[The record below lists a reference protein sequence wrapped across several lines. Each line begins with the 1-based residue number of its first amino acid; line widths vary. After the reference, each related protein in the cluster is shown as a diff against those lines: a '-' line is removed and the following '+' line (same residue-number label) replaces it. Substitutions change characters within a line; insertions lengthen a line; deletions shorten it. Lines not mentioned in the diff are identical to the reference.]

1 MSWIAARRYAKA
13 LMDLGV
19 DKGAYQQYAA
29 DLGKIQT
36 TVEKAPLL
44 KAALLNRAFSNR
56 AKRDL
61 MLKVFAG
68 EGFSEVVINFISLL
82 VERDRMHQLPQII
95 KHYGELVDGF
105 EGRVRATVYSVYP
118 LEGAEVDKL
127 KTALDGALQKK
138 SVLENHIDQTLIG
151 GIVLKVNNLLIDG
164 SVRSQLRRLSETLR
178 KE

>member
-13 LMDLGV
+13 LMDIGV

-29 DLGKIQT
+29 DLAKVQATI
-36 TVEKAPLL
+36 EKAPLL
-44 KAALLNRAFSNR
+44 KATLLNRAFSNR

-68 EGFSEVVINFISLL
+68 EGFSPVVINFISLL
-82 VERDRMHQLPQII
+82 VERDRMQQLPQII
-95 KHYGELVDGF
+95 KQYGELVDGF

-118 LEGAEVDKL
+118 LEGAEVGKL